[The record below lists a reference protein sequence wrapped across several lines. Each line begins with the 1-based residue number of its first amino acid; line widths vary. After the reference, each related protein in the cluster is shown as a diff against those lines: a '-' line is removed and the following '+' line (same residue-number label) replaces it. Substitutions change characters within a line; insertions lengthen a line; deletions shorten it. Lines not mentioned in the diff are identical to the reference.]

1 MTKTIHTLLAS
12 CVLAGALGTQ
22 AQAQDVEFMTWT
34 YTEETGKG
42 AIQSMVDSFP
52 GGAVV
57 PQGYAW
63 GEMSRNIFLRSRSN
77 TLPDVTQVQAR
88 LLPTYASLG
97 SLIDLND
104 VFGREVLEAKFD
116 PAFLAMGEIDERQ
129 VALPWIG
136 GTIGMVA
143 NTEVLEAAGVAEIP
157 TTIDEF
163 KQALIAVRD
172 TVPNSVPY
180 AMASI
185 NNGSILLDYL
195 VWTWTFGG
203 DVIVD
208 GVPTVDSPEAVA
220 ALEFMVSLMTD
231 NLAAPEIDRPDARRL
246 FAQGASA
253 FFIDAPVARTFA
265 RQFSG
270 RGEEIDSAVLPI
282 ATPVLAAGDTPVSI
296 QWGHVIAMFGAE
308 NATADSAAAQ
318 WMMHLLSDEQL
329 VDYAVNQ
336 SALPVTVS
344 GIASEQVQAD
354 AYLSD
359 WAEAAI
365 APRRNTVASL
375 ENGALVTDI
384 IGEEVQSALLGQKTA
399 AQAAGDMQTRLEEAM
414 QP

>member
-1 MTKTIHTLLAS
+1 MTKKISTVLAS
-12 CVLAGALGTQ
+12 CALAGVMSVQ

-34 YTEETGKG
+34 YTEETGQA
-42 AIQSMVDSFP
+42 AIQAMVDSFE
-52 GGAVV
+52 GGTVI

-97 SLIDLND
+97 SLVDLND
-104 VFGREVLEAKFD
+104 VFGREMLEATFD
-116 PAFLAMGEIDERQ
+116 PAFLAMGEIDGRQ
-129 VALPWIG
+129 VALPWIS

-143 NTEVLEAAGVAEIP
+143 NTEVLEAAGVTDIP
-157 TTIDEF
+157 TTIEEF
-163 KQALIAVRD
+163 EQALIAVRD
-172 TVPNSVPY
+172 AVPNSVPY

-208 GVPTVDSPEAVA
+208 GVPTADSPEAVA
-220 ALEFMVSLMTD
+220 ALEFMVGLMND

-253 FFIDAPVARTFA
+253 FFIDAPLARTFA

-282 ATPVLAAGDTPVSI
+282 PTPVLTSGDTPVSI
-296 QWGHVIAMFGAE
+296 QWGHVIAMFGDE
-308 NATADSAAAQ
+308 NATADSPAAQ
-318 WMMHLLSDEQL
+318 WMMHLLSDDQL
-329 VDYAVNQ
+329 IDYAVDQ
-336 SALPVTVS
+336 SALPVTLS
-344 GIASEQVQAD
+344 GIASERVQAD
-354 AYLSD
+354 AYLSN

-365 APRRNTVASL
+365 SPRRNTVASL

-384 IGEEVQSALLGQKTA
+384 IGEEVQSALLGQKSA
-399 AQAAGDMQTRLEEAM
+399 AQAADDMQARLVEVM